1 MSDSTNHLLLPYILP
16 AQAQKHVTHNEALRL
31 LDAMVQLAV
40 IDRSRT
46 APPASPAQGDRHI
59 VASGA
64 TGAWAGWDNA
74 VAYWVDGAWTRLAP
88 RAGWTA
94 WSVDDEVLLVFDG
107 AAWIEAGGGG
117 GGGGGGASLPE
128 LADGSVGA
136 LGVNTGADAT
146 NRLAVRSNSV
156 LFTAINAGDGG
167 TGDMRYVVNKESPT
181 DTASFVFQSAWS
193 GRAEFGL
200 VGNDLF
206 GVKVSPDGS
215 VWNSAFSVTGEGRI
229 ITEGSSAFATQLGAV
244 PVTPKFQVLS
254 SGADASFLMARFSN
268 DAHPGR
274 IFLGKSRSAEGVGS
288 HGSVVNGDFLGEFSF
303 AGSDGTKM
311 SEGARITVRAAGAPG
326 SNYLPTTLSFAT
338 STGTSAPSVTVEAQ
352 PDGGVTFPRVGTTAA
367 SANASLNAADGNNL
381 LRSTSSGRYKRDVEP
396 VEQAHSDAILAL
408 EPVWYRSTAAADR
421 PDWSWYGLIA
431 EDVARVEPRLVHYG
445 YREDDYDLVPD
456 EDGDGHRRVLKPDAT
471 LKPDGVQYDRLVV
484 LLLDVVKRQEARIA
498 ALEARLARGEP
509 PRR

>member
-1 MSDSTNHLLLPYILP
+1 MSETTHLMLPFILA

-31 LDAMVQLAV
+31 LDGLVQLAV
-40 IDRSRT
+40 LDRTRT
-46 APPASPAQGDRHI
+46 APPASPADGDRHI

-64 TGAWAGWDNA
+64 TGLWTGWDLN
-74 VAYWVDGAWTRLAP
+74 VAYWVDGAWLRLVP
-88 RAGWTA
+88 RHGWLA
-94 WSVDDEVLLVFDG
+94 WIAYEEVLLAFDG

-117 GGGGGGASLPE
+117 GGVSLPE

-167 TGDMRYVVNKESPT
+167 NGDMRYVVNKESPT
-181 DTASFVFQSAWS
+181 DTASFLFQSAWS

-229 ITEGSSAFATQLGAV
+229 ITEGSSAFATQLGTV

-274 IFLGKSRSAEGVGS
+274 IFLAKSRSAGGVGS

-338 STGTSAPSVTVEAQ
+338 STGTSAPAVTVEAQ
-352 PDGGVTFPRVGTTAA
+352 PDGGVTFPRIGTTAA

-396 VEQAHSDAILAL
+396 VERARSDAILAL
-408 EPVWYRSTAAADR
+408 EPVWYRSTAAADN
-421 PDWSWYGLIA
+421 PHWSWYGLIA
-431 EDVARVEPRLVHYG
+431 EDVAKVEPRLVHYG
-445 YREDDYDLVPD
+445 YLEDDYDLVPD
-456 EDGDGHRRVLKPDAT
+456 EDGDGHRRVLKKDAT

-484 LLLDVVKRQEARIA
+484 LLLDVVKRQEERIA
-498 ALEARLARGEP
+498 ALEARLGRLEP
-509 PRR
+509 PR